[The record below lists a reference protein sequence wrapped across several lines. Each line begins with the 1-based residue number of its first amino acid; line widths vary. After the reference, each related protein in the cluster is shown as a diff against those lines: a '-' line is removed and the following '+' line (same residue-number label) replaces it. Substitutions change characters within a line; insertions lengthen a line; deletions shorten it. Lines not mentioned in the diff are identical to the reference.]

1 MTRTEPQR
9 VWLLGGALLI
19 VGLVYLLAPILSPF
33 VAGAALAYVLD
44 PLVDKLEDKGM
55 SRILAVVAIFFVF
68 TLLLAASIL
77 ILVPL
82 LGDQIQLLH
91 EKLPA
96 ILEWFNNKVLPWFEQ
111 KTGVSISALKE
122 NLHEV
127 IITAW
132 NYVGEYLQTAAA
144 QLTRSGLAIFAL
156 IGNLVLIPVVTFYL
170 LRDWDHLIEKIAKLL
185 PRNMEKNI
193 TNIVKECDEVLGAF
207 IRGQLFVMFL
217 LGCSY
222 AIGLWIVGLDF
233 ALLIG
238 LVAGL
243 ASIIPYLGFMVGLV
257 IATAI
262 AFFQYGDML
271 HLIMVLGVFSVG
283 QMLEGMVFTPLLVGD
298 RIGLHPVAVIFAILA
313 GGQLF
318 GFTGMLLALPMAAV
332 VMVLIRTAHQRY
344 LASDLYGL
352 SQVVEETE
360 QEQVEPVEKEL

>member
-1 MTRTEPQR
+1 MTESQR
-9 VWLLGGALLI
+9 VWLLGGVFLVIGLI
-19 VGLVYLLAPILSPF
+19 YLLAPILSPF
-33 VAGAALAYVLD
+33 VAGAALAYLLD

-55 SRILAVVAIFFVF
+55 SRILAVVAIFFAF
-68 TLLLAASIL
+68 TILLAAGIL
-77 ILVPL
+77 ILIPL

-96 ILEWFNNKVLPWFEQ
+96 IIEWFNNKVLPWFEQ
-111 KTGVSISALKE
+111 KTGVSIAALKD
-122 NLHEV
+122 NLREV

-132 NYVGEYLQTAAA
+132 NYLGEYLQTALA

-170 LRDWDHLIEKIAKLL
+170 LRDWDLLIEKLRTLL

-193 TNIVKECDEVLGAF
+193 TSIVKECDEVLGAF
-207 IRGQLFVMFL
+207 ILGQLLVMFL

-222 AIGLWIVGLDF
+222 AIGLWLVGLDF

-238 LVAGL
+238 LIAGL
-243 ASIIPYLGFMVGLV
+243 ASIIPYLGFVVGLA

-262 AFFQYGDML
+262 AFFQYGDIL
-271 HLIMVLGVFSVG
+271 HLIMVLGVFSIG

-318 GFTGMLLALPMAAV
+318 GFTGMLLALPVAAV
-332 VMVLIRTAHQRY
+332 VMVLIRKVHQQY
-344 LASDLYGL
+344 LASGLYGL
-352 SQVVEETE
+352 PKIAEEAE
-360 QEQVEPVEKEL
+360 QEQVEPVE